1 MNCRQT
7 RHEAGPHDPARQE
20 EDDPHRRRPALP
32 VRGGVGVRA
41 DPSSPR
47 MGAATV
53 AQAVN
58 PGTAAT
64 EGIENGRQCRVAR
77 PASAGGS
84 QFRDRLGLASRER
97 PACRRKRANSAPVRR
112 VAVSRPPSQIHLS
125 FPCLSIGMRM
135 VHMASAR
142 QMAAQR
148 PMNRTFQAGMVAPR
162 REVERGRRQ
171 YAVSPGILTV
181 AKI

>member
-20 EDDPHRRRPALP
+20 EDDPHRRRPAVP

-41 DPSSPR
+41 DPSSLGMRPR
-47 MGAATV
+47 MVSRTDA
-53 AQAVN
+53 N
-58 PGTAAT
+58 S
-64 EGIENGRQCRVAR
+64 ELREWR
-77 PASAGGS
+77 PASAGRS